1 MHKSPALE
9 ALFPRI
15 RQGILAATY
24 TRPEKWWYLSELA
37 QFLHTTPSSLQRE
50 LASLVKSGIL
60 QERRDGR
67 RIYFKAETQS
77 PTFREL
83 RSLFEKT
90 AGLAPSLRRAL
101 VSLDTQIACA
111 FIYGSVAR
119 SKERAGSDVDVM
131 VIGNVGLAELSSAL
145 RKAEARLGREV
156 NATTYSCS
164 EFRRKVAARDH
175 FLSAILRAPKQFLKG
190 NQRDLDEIIGQQGRA
205 EA

>member
-1 MHKSPALE
+1 
-9 ALFPRI
+9 
-15 RQGILAATY
+15 
-24 TRPEKWWYLSELA
+24 
-37 QFLHTTPSSLQRE
+37 
-50 LASLVKSGIL
+50 LVQSGIL

-67 RIYFKAETQS
+67 RIYFKADTQS
-77 PTFREL
+77 PTFAEL

-90 AGLAPSLRRAL
+90 AGLVPSLRRAL
-101 VSLDTQIACA
+101 ASLGAQIACA

-119 SKERAGSDVDVM
+119 SKETAGSDVDIM
-131 VIGNVGLAELSSAL
+131 VIGDVGLAELSPAL

-164 EFRRKVAARDH
+164 EFRHKVASRDH

-190 NQRDLDEIIGQQGRA
+190 NQRDLDEIIGQQGRP